1 MTEMTI
7 YEVYDGVYCRKIDDL
22 EKEKAIRAEKGY
34 GFFEL
39 YETPIDMG
47 DDVKLSKI
55 LRKNQ
60 PESP

>member
-1 MTEMTI
+1 MTI

-47 DDVKLSKI
+47 NDVKLSKI
-55 LRKNQ
+55 LRIK
-60 PESP
+60 